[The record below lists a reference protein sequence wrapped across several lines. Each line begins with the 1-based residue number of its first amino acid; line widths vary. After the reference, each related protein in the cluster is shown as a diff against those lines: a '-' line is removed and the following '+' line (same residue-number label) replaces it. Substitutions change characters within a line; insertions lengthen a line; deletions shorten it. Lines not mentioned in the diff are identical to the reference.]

1 MYHANVALEFYSLF
15 FYNRNVIMAKYDAAY
30 LHPIEAKMYEG
41 GEFVAQ
47 TLNKDFGITPNAL
60 TFASYFSAIGA
71 GILIA
76 KEEFCGAALATFLAY
91 LFDVWDGSMARTLDM
106 CTNFGDFLDHY
117 SDWAGIALYVYALV
131 RIEFQKYFKQWQL
144 VLLAIVTIVLVAF
157 LLVHAG
163 CEEKLLNDDNNT
175 AAFASANSGGRQTRL
190 ASTSLKFTQQ
200 FCVGNDPAETL
211 SISRWSG
218 YVGIHGL
225 MIGLLL
231 VLGYMKATK

>member
-1 MYHANVALEFYSLF
+1 
-15 FYNRNVIMAKYDAAY
+15 MAKFDAAY
-30 LHPIEAKMYEG
+30 LHPIEAKMYES

-131 RIEFQKYFKQWQL
+131 RIQFQKYFKQWQL
-144 VLLAIVTIVLVAF
+144 VLLAVVTILLVVF
-157 LLVHAG
+157 LLVHVG
-163 CEEKLLNDDNNT
+163 CEEKLLNDDNN
-175 AAFASANSGGRQTRL
+175 Q
-190 ASTSLKFTQQ
+190 SLKFTQQ
-200 FCVGNDPAETL
+200 FCVGNNPAETL